1 MSHDH
6 GIFCWCKWQL
16 SITWLQLSLQIY
28 SRNLAAFNHSIQ
40 CLIVHLL
47 KLWLVLR
54 STLKLLDTIQNLCY
68 LIKLWQQILIMSSLK
83 TFLVFIVW
91 TIITGILMATCSCGI
106 STMDWSILTISWGKY
121 HVTISILY
129 VVPSYQSDYFFL
141 QCLWTQQDLY

>member
-1 MSHDH
+1 MTTVHNVMTTVH
-6 GIFCWCKWQL
+6 NVITAVLANKRLEL
-16 SITWLQLSLQIY
+16 SSIK
-28 SRNLAAFNHSIQ
+28 FNHLIPCSI
-40 CLIVHLL
+40 LHLL
-47 KLWLVLR
+47 RLWLVFR

-106 STMDWSILTISWGKY
+106 STLDWSILTISWGKY